1 MMEITNNI
9 KKVAASMA
17 IEEMDLSP
25 EFIRELMQIEESKKT
40 TEELRQEVLNKVKGK
55 DLN

>member
-1 MMEITNNI
+1 MEITNNI